1 MQTSFRRRT
10 TLVAIFETHRA
21 LIDVFDR
28 ALASGLEDVLDIGSA
43 ALITRDEQGEV
54 VTINN
59 SVTRREGVL
68 SGAMLGVA
76 IGGLTVLLRA
86 APDPAEAAGALTL
99 MAGVLLGG
107 VIGALIG
114 RMVAGMARFGFDAAA
129 QPCGAPVAAGAGCAA
144 APGEPVARAGFA
156 PRAWDARRLL
166 LDLWRRLAWRGLI
179 AVAGLGSYVLCFTVI
194 DRHGLLRNA
203 SRFGGTWP
211 GAWGLLCR

>member
-99 MAGVLLGG
+99 LAGVLLGG

-114 RMVAGMARFGFDAAA
+114 RMVAGMARFGFDAPLLSRVERQLQPGQVALLLLVSPSHVPVLRRELGTRAA
-129 QPCGAPVAAGAGCAA
+129 FFSTYGAAS
-144 APGEPVARAGFA
+144 PGEG
-156 PRAWDARRLL
+156 
-166 LDLWRRLAWRGLI
+166 
-179 AVAGLGSYVLCFTVI
+179 
-194 DRHGLLRNA
+194 
-203 SRFGGTWP
+203 
-211 GAWGLLCR
+211 